1 MGFFVFFLLLLLFF
15 GRKGAFFF
23 VQDHLCRCCGSVKRV
38 KEGDKATA
46 GYRLSNS
53 HQSPGRHLQSQTIF
67 TPDYRV
73 SNAAIAR
80 GTSHFLRPSQA
91 NGQLSRSLSSQPNPA
106 NNLTMQTR
114 HLPGSV
120 GSRQTTQS
128 DFLFIYLFFFR
139 GARDAFVAE
148 RLRSEICTRRA
159 RELVR
164 ASVHLL
170 AAARLPRSDAAQWA
184 ARVKIY
190 KEQLPQP
197 KLTLGGVR
205 CMINHGG
212 QGAADS
218 SGRRRTPRAELRRQ
232 SEVLVFSK

>member
-1 MGFFVFFLLLLLFF
+1 MCVCVG
-15 GRKGAFFF
+15 GG
-23 VQDHLCRCCGSVKRV
+23 VQDHLCRCCRRVKRV

-73 SNAAIAR
+73 SNAAAAR
-80 GTSHFLRPSQA
+80 GTSHFLRPSQT

-106 NNLTMQTR
+106 NNLAMQTSR
-114 HLPGSV
+114 LPGSV

-128 DFLFIYLFFFR
+128 DCFR
-139 GARDAFVAE
+139 FGARDAFVAE
-148 RLRSEICTRRA
+148 RLRGEIRTRRGA
-159 RELVR
+159 RACQSWC
-164 ASVHLL
+164 ASPGGGEITEE
-170 AAARLPRSDAAQWA
+170 RRGTQRA

-190 KEQLPQP
+190 KEQFLQP
-197 KLTLGGVR
+197 KLTWGGR
-205 CMINHGG
+205 RRMMNHGG

-218 SGRRRTPRAELRRQ
+218 PGRRTLREELRRQ
-232 SEVLVFSK
+232 SEVLVFSE

>member
-1 MGFFVFFLLLLLFF
+1 MGGFFSCCCCFF
-15 GRKGAFFF
+15 GREGAFFF

-73 SNAAIAR
+73 SNAAIAG

-128 DFLFIYLFFFR
+128 DFLFIYLFLR

-159 RELVR
+159 RKLVR

-170 AAARLPRSDAAQWA
+170 AAARLPRSDAAQRA

-190 KEQLPQP
+190 KEQLLQP

-205 CMINHGG
+205 CMMNHGG

-218 SGRRRTPRAELRRQ
+218 SGRRRTLRAELRRQ